1 MTVYK
6 NMAFA
11 LKLRKEPKDVIDKKV
26 RQAAKFLNL
35 SRI

>member
-11 LKLRKEPKDVIDKKV
+11 LKLRKEPKDVIDKRSGR
-26 RQAAKFLNL
+26 RQN
-35 SRI
+35 SRT